1 MTVWEKL
8 VGVGKP
14 YLGPAT
20 ETFLTR
26 QCKSHLKI
34 EAADLTQA
42 HLKDLAKWV
51 ENSAGL
57 IMDQAKAAEMARK
70 IAAL

>member
-1 MTVWEKL
+1 MTMWEQL
-8 VGVGKP
+8 VGIGKP

-20 ETFLTR
+20 ERFLTR
-26 QCKSHLKI
+26 QCRLHLKV
-34 EAADLTQA
+34 EASALTQV
-42 HLKDLAKWV
+42 HMRELSRWV

-57 IMDQAKAAEMARK
+57 IMDPIKAAEMARK